1 MSITL
6 WVLIAMV
13 FYAIGEYSSKEYANT
28 SHWRYG
34 AVAMFGYIVNALCF
48 LPALSKMNS
57 LTVLGT
63 IWNLGYVFVTLFLG
77 LVIFKE
83 PLTALQVVGL
93 SLGVISIILL
103 TI

>member
-1 MSITL
+1 MSVTL
-6 WVLIAMV
+6 WLLIAMV
-13 FYAIGEYSSKEYANT
+13 FYAIGEYSSKQYANT
-28 SHWRYG
+28 TLVKFGVY
-34 AVAMFGYIVNALCF
+34 AMIGYTINALCF

-77 LVIFKE
+77 LIIFKE
-83 PLTALQVVGL
+83 PITTTQIIGL
-93 SLGVISIILL
+93 VLGVISIILL